1 MNFTDIYKKIKSID
15 EGQGVM
21 APPSGPEMPI
31 EECGIEVM
39 PPHAPAQQDNV
50 TMNVSMTGNGAG
62 GIRDLMSIL
71 RDLEDKES
79 EADIITSEPSN
90 DIDVM
95 LGDMEEEYG
104 NSAHGASGEHTASI
118 QDVTNVGTTTN
129 GGDHTRNRQAGLP
142 QANAHS
148 MHESVVDRLQNLYTQ
163 VKRRNLHEGC
173 LEDPHKHA
181 LAHILMADRH
191 GHNQLIKTGVASPDL
206 YENLYDYYWDDMP
219 REIKKHPDH
228 QVRHDHVVNRCKA
241 DMLTPE
247 CVQAMSGGTVVAPQP
262 TLEQ

>member
-1 MNFTDIYKKIKSID
+1 
-15 EGQGVM
+15 
-21 APPSGPEMPI
+21 
-31 EECGIEVM
+31 
-39 PPHAPAQQDNV
+39 
-50 TMNVSMTGNGAG
+50 
-62 GIRDLMSIL
+62 
-71 RDLEDKES
+71 
-79 EADIITSEPSN
+79 
-90 DIDVM
+90 M

-247 CVQAMSGGTVVAPQP
+247 CVQAMSSGTVVAPQP